1 MDFGFEYHQ
10 LFEDLLQ
17 MTIDLEN
24 NLVGR
29 FGGGMNTGTLV
40 RMVEDIN
47 YVNDKASATPKL
59 PKNYVPPLPAFSASD
74 IDVR

>member
-29 FGGGMNTGTLV
+29 FGGGRNTGTLV

-47 YVNDKASATPKL
+47 YVNDKGSGQRAEGCVCGGGNGKCRTHQ
-59 PKNYVPPLPAFSASD
+59 
-74 IDVR
+74 

>member
-29 FGGGMNTGTLV
+29 FGGGRNTGTLV
-40 RMVEDIN
+40 RMVEDFI
-47 YVNDKASATPKL
+47 YVNDKGSGQRAEGCVGGKW
-59 PKNYVPPLPAFSASD
+59 
-74 IDVR
+74 

>member
-17 MTIDLEN
+17 MTIDLKN
-24 NLVGR
+24 NLFGR
-29 FGGGMNTGTLV
+29 FGGGRNTGTHV

-47 YVNDKASATPKL
+47 YVNDKGSG
-59 PKNYVPPLPAFSASD
+59 
-74 IDVR
+74 

>member
-1 MDFGFEYHQ
+1 
-10 LFEDLLQ
+10 

-29 FGGGMNTGTLV
+29 FGGGRNIGTLV

-47 YVNDKASATPKL
+47 YVNDKGSGQRAEGCVGGKW
-59 PKNYVPPLPAFSASD
+59 
-74 IDVR
+74 